1 MADPSNSFSKRKAR
15 TSYVSTVVGITLVL
29 FLLGAFGSL
38 VLNAQKLSVYAKE
51 NIVINIFLKDDTKEV
66 DIIQMKKTLDL
77 EPFTK
82 QSTYVSKAEAGELM
96 KEELGEDFVEFL
108 GYNPLLPSIDLKLN
122 ATYAV
127 PDSIQWIQENLAAND
142 LTRQV
147 VYNPK
152 VVENIDSNVNAI
164 GLVLLAFSVLLLIIS
179 IAMINNTIR
188 LSIYSKRFLIRTM
201 QLVGAT
207 EGFIRKPFL
216 SQSMMQGIL
225 AALLAIG
232 LLSGLVYAMVHFLP
246 ESKALFDLELFAQ
259 LFGGIML
266 LGLFITIVSTY
277 FAVTKYLRMRSADIH

>member
-1 MADPSNSFSKRKAR
+1 MADPNNNFSKRKAR
-15 TSYVSTVVGITLVL
+15 TSYVSTVVGVTLVL

-66 DIIQMKKTLDL
+66 DILQMKKGLDL
-77 EPFTK
+77 EPFSK
-82 QSTYVSKAEAGELM
+82 QSTYVSKEEAGELM
-96 KEELGEDFVEFL
+96 KAELGEDFVEFL

-122 ATYAV
+122 AAYAV
-127 PDSIQWIQENLAAND
+127 PDSIEWIKENLAANPY
-142 LTRQV
+142 TRQV

-164 GLVLLAFSVLLLIIS
+164 GLVLLGFSVLLLIIS

-207 EGFIRKPFL
+207 EGFIRRPFL
-216 SQSMMQGIL
+216 SQSMLQGLL
-225 AALLAIG
+225 AAVLAIG
-232 LLSGLVYAMVHFLP
+232 LLAGGIYAMVHYVP
-246 ESKALFDLELFAQ
+246 ESRVLFDLELFAQ
-259 LFGGIML
+259 LFGGIVL
-266 LGLFITIVSTY
+266 LGLFITFVSTY